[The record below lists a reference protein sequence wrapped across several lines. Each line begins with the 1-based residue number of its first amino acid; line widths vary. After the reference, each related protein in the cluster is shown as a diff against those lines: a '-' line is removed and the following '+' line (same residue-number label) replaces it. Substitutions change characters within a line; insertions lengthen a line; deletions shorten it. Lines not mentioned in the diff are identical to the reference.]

1 MNRYDKGNEAWT
13 EAFRNSYLSEPVPGE
28 SGDGWAT
35 VSSLAA
41 RRQTR
46 RRLLGVAAAL
56 LPLFIAGGLGLGLGL
71 GSDTQTADGAL
82 VADGSSDANIEE
94 NIYLA
99 DGSDDANTDANI
111 EENIYLADE
120 NINLAD
126 GSDNGNIYDNIYV
139 ADGSDRNIY
148 ASDGSDA
155 TIEENIYLADENI
168 NLADGS
174 DNGNIYDNIYV
185 ADGSDRNIYASDGS
199 DATIEENI
207 YLADENIY
215 LADGS
220 DDAKTHAGEEIYPVE
235 NEKLMPDNERVVPE
249 REAQG
254 SGREIEIV
262 PRKERKLLAA
272 LELSLNGMPG
282 GSGPK
287 LVAGGTGPGMMALT
301 TPFSPDTK
309 QFEARQEDIYENA
322 SFRHHM
328 PLGAGVGISF
338 ALGKKLA
345 LESGLNYTLLWSEL
359 TPEGGNVRQ
368 NQYIHYLG
376 IPLQLDW
383 IFFDRAGFRLYSGI
397 GARMDICAGARID
410 GVKVKEDPLQW
421 SASATVGAGYNFNR
435 HVGIYL
441 RPELDFYLSGTRL
454 NSVRKAG
461 GVNVT
466 LRAGLQISL

>member
-56 LPLFIAGGLGLGLGL
+56 LPLFVAGGLGLGLGL
-71 GSDTQTADGAL
+71 GSDTQTAAGAL
-82 VADGSSDANIEE
+82 VA
-94 NIYLA
+94 
-99 DGSDDANTDANI
+99 
-111 EENIYLADE
+111 
-120 NINLAD
+120 
-126 GSDNGNIYDNIYV
+126 
-139 ADGSDRNIY
+139 
-148 ASDGSDA
+148 DGSDA
-155 TIEENIYLADENI
+155 TIEENIYLADGSGDANTDATIEENIKLADENI

-174 DNGNIYDNIYV
+174 DDGNIYDNIYV
-185 ADGSDRNIYASDGS
+185 ADGSDDANT

-215 LADGS
+215 LADGG
-220 DDAKTHAGEEIYPVE
+220 DDGKTYADEEIYPVE

-338 ALGKKLA
+338 ALGEKLA

-368 NQYIHYLG
+368 NQYIHYLC

>member
-1 MNRYDKGNEAWT
+1 MNRNDKGNEAWT

-82 VADGSSDANIEE
+82 VADGSD
-94 NIYLA
+94 
-99 DGSDDANTDANI
+99 
-111 EENIYLADE
+111 
-120 NINLAD
+120 
-126 GSDNGNIYDNIYV
+126 GNIY
-139 ADGSDRNIY
+139 ASDGSERNIY
-148 ASDGSDA
+148 APDGSDA

-174 DNGNIYDNIYV
+174 DDGNIYDNIYV
-185 ADGSDRNIYASDGS
+185 ADGSDDAKT
-199 DATIEENI
+199 DATIE
-207 YLADENIY
+207 DNIY
-215 LADGS
+215 LADGG
-220 DDAKTHAGEEIYPVE
+220 DDAKTHTDGEIYPIE
-235 NEKLMPDNERVVPE
+235 DEIFIPENERVVPE

-338 ALGKKLA
+338 ALGEKLA

>member
-82 VADGSSDANIEE
+82 VADGS
-94 NIYLA
+94 
-99 DGSDDANTDANI
+99 
-111 EENIYLADE
+111 
-120 NINLAD
+120 
-126 GSDNGNIYDNIYV
+126 
-139 ADGSDRNIY
+139 DRNIY
-148 ASDGSDA
+148 APDGSDA
-155 TIEENIYLADENI
+155 TIEENIYLAD
-168 NLADGS
+168 GS
-174 DNGNIYDNIYV
+174 DDGNIYDNIYV
-185 ADGSDRNIYASDGS
+185 ADSSGDRNIIDENIYLAD
-199 DATIEENI
+199 ENI

-220 DDAKTHAGEEIYPVE
+220 DDAKTYAEEEIYPVE
-235 NEKLMPDNERVVPE
+235 NEKLMPDNERIVPE

-338 ALGKKLA
+338 ALGEKLA

>member
-82 VADGSSDANIEE
+82 VADGSD
-94 NIYLA
+94 
-99 DGSDDANTDANI
+99 
-111 EENIYLADE
+111 
-120 NINLAD
+120 
-126 GSDNGNIYDNIYV
+126 GNIY
-139 ADGSDRNIY
+139 ASDGSDRNIY
-148 ASDGSDA
+148 AP
-155 TIEENIYLADENI
+155 
-168 NLADGS
+168 
-174 DNGNIYDNIYV
+174 
-185 ADGSDRNIYASDGS
+185 DGS

-215 LADGS
+215 LADENIYLADGS
-220 DDAKTHAGEEIYPVE
+220 DDAKTYAEEDIYPVE

-254 SGREIEIV
+254 AGREIEIV
-262 PRKERKLLAA
+262 PRKEKKLLAA

>member
-99 DGSDDANTDANI
+99 DEI
-111 EENIYLADE
+111 
-120 NINLAD
+120 INLAD
-126 GSDNGNIYDNIYV
+126 GS
-139 ADGSDRNIY
+139 ADANT
-148 ASDGSDA
+148 DA
-155 TIEENIYLADENI
+155 TIEENIKLAN
-168 NLADGS
+168 
-174 DNGNIYDNIYV
+174 
-185 ADGSDRNIYASDGS
+185 
-199 DATIEENI
+199 ENI
-207 YLADENIY
+207 YLADSSGDGNIVNENIY
-215 LADGS
+215 LAEGS
-220 DDAKTHAGEEIYPVE
+220 DDAKTYAGEEIYPVE
-235 NEKLMPDNERVVPE
+235 NEKLMLDNERIVPE

-262 PRKERKLLAA
+262 PRMEKKLLAA

>member
-71 GSDTQTADGAL
+71 GLGSDTQTTDGAL
-82 VADGSSDANIEE
+82 VADGS
-94 NIYLA
+94 
-99 DGSDDANTDANI
+99 DG
-111 EENIYLADE
+111 
-120 NINLAD
+120 
-126 GSDNGNIYDNIYV
+126 
-139 ADGSDRNIY
+139 
-148 ASDGSDA
+148 
-155 TIEENIYLADENI
+155 
-168 NLADGS
+168 
-174 DNGNIYDNIYV
+174 
-185 ADGSDRNIYASDGS
+185 NIYASDGS

-220 DDAKTHAGEEIYPVE
+220 DDAKTYAEEEIYPVE

-262 PRKERKLLAA
+262 PRKEKKLLAA

>member
-82 VADGSSDANIEE
+82 VADGSD
-94 NIYLA
+94 
-99 DGSDDANTDANI
+99 
-111 EENIYLADE
+111 
-120 NINLAD
+120 
-126 GSDNGNIYDNIYV
+126 GNIY
-139 ADGSDRNIY
+139 ASDGSDRNIY
-148 ASDGSDA
+148 APDGSDA

-174 DNGNIYDNIYV
+174 DDGNIYDNIYV
-185 ADGSDRNIYASDGS
+185 ADGSDDAKT
-199 DATIEENI
+199 DATIE
-207 YLADENIY
+207 DNIY
-215 LADGS
+215 LADGGN
-220 DDAKTHAGEEIYPVE
+220 DAKTHTDGEIYPIE
-235 NEKLMPDNERVVPE
+235 DEIFIPENERVVPE

-254 SGREIEIV
+254 AGREIEIV

>member
-82 VADGSSDANIEE
+82 VADGSD
-94 NIYLA
+94 
-99 DGSDDANTDANI
+99 
-111 EENIYLADE
+111 
-120 NINLAD
+120 
-126 GSDNGNIYDNIYV
+126 GNIY
-139 ADGSDRNIY
+139 ASDGSERNIY
-148 ASDGSDA
+148 ATDGSDA

-185 ADGSDRNIYASDGS
+185 ADSSGDRNIID
-199 DATIEENI
+199 ENI

-220 DDAKTHAGEEIYPVE
+220 DDAKTYAGEEIYPVE

>member
-82 VADGSSDANIEE
+82 VADGS
-94 NIYLA
+94 
-99 DGSDDANTDANI
+99 DG
-111 EENIYLADE
+111 
-120 NINLAD
+120 
-126 GSDNGNIYDNIYV
+126 
-139 ADGSDRNIY
+139 NIY
-148 ASDGSDA
+148 ASDGS
-155 TIEENIYLADENI
+155 E
-168 NLADGS
+168 
-174 DNGNIYDNIYV
+174 
-185 ADGSDRNIYASDGS
+185 RNIYATDGS

-215 LADGS
+215 LADENIYLADGSDDGNIYDNIYVADGS
-220 DDAKTHAGEEIYPVE
+220 DDAKTDATIEDNIYLADGGNDGKTHTSDSSSDRNIIDENIYLADVNIDLTDGSDDAKTYAGEEIYPVE

-338 ALGKKLA
+338 ALGEKLA

-410 GVKVKEDPLQW
+410 GVKVKENPLQW

>member
-82 VADGSSDANIEE
+82 VADGSD
-94 NIYLA
+94 
-99 DGSDDANTDANI
+99 
-111 EENIYLADE
+111 
-120 NINLAD
+120 
-126 GSDNGNIYDNIYV
+126 GNIY
-139 ADGSDRNIY
+139 ASDGSDRNIY
-148 ASDGSDA
+148 APDGSDA

-174 DNGNIYDNIYV
+174 DDGNIYDNIYV
-185 ADGSDRNIYASDGS
+185 ADSSGDGNIID
-199 DATIEENI
+199 ENI
-207 YLADENIY
+207 YLADVNID

-220 DDAKTHAGEEIYPVE
+220 DDAKTYAGEEIYPVE

>member
-71 GSDTQTADGAL
+71 GSDTQTADRAL
-82 VADGSSDANIEE
+82 
-94 NIYLA
+94 
-99 DGSDDANTDANI
+99 
-111 EENIYLADE
+111 
-120 NINLAD
+120 
-126 GSDNGNIYDNIYV
+126 
-139 ADGSDRNIY
+139 
-148 ASDGSDA
+148 
-155 TIEENIYLADENI
+155 
-168 NLADGS
+168 
-174 DNGNIYDNIYV
+174 V

-215 LADGS
+215 LADENIYLADGSDDGNIYDNIYVADGSDNGNIYDNIYVADGSDRNIYASDSSGDRNIIDENIYLADVNIDLADGS
-220 DDAKTHAGEEIYPVE
+220 DDAKTYAGEEIYPVE
-235 NEKLMPDNERVVPE
+235 NEKLIPENERVVPE

-262 PRKERKLLAA
+262 PRKEKKLLAA

-338 ALGKKLA
+338 ALGEKLA

>member
-1 MNRYDKGNEAWT
+1 MNRNDKGNEAWT
-13 EAFRNSYLSEPVPGE
+13 EAFRDSYLSEPVPGE

-46 RRLLGVAAAL
+46 RRLLGVTAAL
-56 LPLFIAGGLGLGLGL
+56 LPLFVAGGLGLGLGL
-71 GSDTQTADGAL
+71 GSDTQPADGAL
-82 VADGSSDANIEE
+82 VADGSE
-94 NIYLA
+94 
-99 DGSDDANTDANI
+99 
-111 EENIYLADE
+111 
-120 NINLAD
+120 
-126 GSDNGNIYDNIYV
+126 
-139 ADGSDRNIY
+139 RNIY
-148 ASDGSDA
+148 ATDGSDA
-155 TIEENIYLADENI
+155 TIEENIYLADGSGDANTDATIEENI
-168 NLADGS
+168 KLADEKIYATDGS
-174 DNGNIYDNIYV
+174 SDDNIK
-185 ADGSDRNIYASDGS
+185 IYASDSSG
-199 DATIEENI
+199 DRNIIDENI

-215 LADGS
+215 LADGG
-220 DDAKTHAGEEIYPVE
+220 DDGKTHTDGEIYPIEDEIFIPE
-235 NEKLMPDNERVVPE
+235 NERIVPE

-254 SGREIEIV
+254 AGREIEIV

-338 ALGKKLA
+338 ALGEKLA

-383 IFFDRAGFRLYSGI
+383 IFFNRAGFRLYSGI

>member
-1 MNRYDKGNEAWT
+1 MNRNDKGNEAWT

-56 LPLFIAGGLGLGLGL
+56 LPLFIAGGLGLRLGL

-82 VADGSSDANIEE
+82 VADGSD
-94 NIYLA
+94 
-99 DGSDDANTDANI
+99 
-111 EENIYLADE
+111 
-120 NINLAD
+120 
-126 GSDNGNIYDNIYV
+126 GNIY
-139 ADGSDRNIY
+139 ASDGSDRNIY
-148 ASDGSDA
+148 APDGSDA

-174 DNGNIYDNIYV
+174 DDGNIYDNIYV
-185 ADGSDRNIYASDGS
+185 ADSSGDRNIID
-199 DATIEENI
+199 ENI

-220 DDAKTHAGEEIYPVE
+220 DDAKTYADEEIYPVE

-262 PRKERKLLAA
+262 PRKEKKLLAA

-338 ALGKKLA
+338 ALGEKLA

-410 GVKVKEDPLQW
+410 GVKVKENPLQW

>member
-56 LPLFIAGGLGLGLGL
+56 LPLFVAGGLGLGLGL

-82 VADGSSDANIEE
+82 VADGSDG
-94 NIYLA
+94 NIYA
-99 DGSDDANTDANI
+99 SDGSDRNIYATDGSDATI

-120 NINLAD
+120 NINL
-126 GSDNGNIYDNIYV
+126 

-155 TIEENIYLADENI
+155 TIEENIYLAD
-168 NLADGS
+168 
-174 DNGNIYDNIYV
+174 
-185 ADGSDRNIYASDGS
+185 
-199 DATIEENI
+199 
-207 YLADENIY
+207 
-215 LADGS
+215 GS
-220 DDAKTHAGEEIYPVE
+220 DDAKTYAEEEIYPVE
-235 NEKLMPDNERVVPE
+235 NEKLMPDNERIVPE

-338 ALGKKLA
+338 ALGEKLA

-383 IFFDRAGFRLYSGI
+383 IFFNRAGFRLYSGI

>member
-82 VADGSSDANIEE
+82 VADGN
-94 NIYLA
+94 
-99 DGSDDANTDANI
+99 
-111 EENIYLADE
+111 
-120 NINLAD
+120 
-126 GSDNGNIYDNIYV
+126 
-139 ADGSDRNIY
+139 DRNIY
-148 ASDGSDA
+148 APDGSDA
-155 TIEENIYLADENI
+155 NIEENIYLADENI

-220 DDAKTHAGEEIYPVE
+220 DDAKAYADEDIYPVE

-338 ALGKKLA
+338 ALGEKLA

>member
-82 VADGSSDANIEE
+82 VADGS
-94 NIYLA
+94 
-99 DGSDDANTDANI
+99 
-111 EENIYLADE
+111 
-120 NINLAD
+120 
-126 GSDNGNIYDNIYV
+126 
-139 ADGSDRNIY
+139 DRNIY
-148 ASDGSDA
+148 ATDGSDA

-215 LADGS
+215 LADGG
-220 DDAKTHAGEEIYPVE
+220 DDAKTYADEEIYPIE

-338 ALGKKLA
+338 ALGEKLA

-421 SASATVGAGYNFNR
+421 SASATIGAGYNFNR

>member
-82 VADGSSDANIEE
+82 VADGSD
-94 NIYLA
+94 
-99 DGSDDANTDANI
+99 
-111 EENIYLADE
+111 
-120 NINLAD
+120 
-126 GSDNGNIYDNIYV
+126 GNIY
-139 ADGSDRNIY
+139 ASDGSERNIY
-148 ASDGSDA
+148 APDGSDA
-155 TIEENIYLADENI
+155 TIEENIYLAD
-168 NLADGS
+168 G
-174 DNGNIYDNIYV
+174 G
-185 ADGSDRNIYASDGS
+185 
-199 DATIEENI
+199 
-207 YLADENIY
+207 
-215 LADGS
+215 
-220 DDAKTHAGEEIYPVE
+220 DDAKTYADEEIYPVE

-410 GVKVKEDPLQW
+410 GVKVKENPLQW

>member
-1 MNRYDKGNEAWT
+1 MNRNDKGNEAWT

-82 VADGSSDANIEE
+82 VADGSDGNIYASDGSDATIEE
-94 NIYLA
+94 NIYLANENINLA
-99 DGSDDANTDANI
+99 DGSDDANT
-111 EENIYLADE
+111 
-120 NINLAD
+120 
-126 GSDNGNIYDNIYV
+126 
-139 ADGSDRNIY
+139 
-148 ASDGSDA
+148 DA

-174 DNGNIYDNIYV
+174 DDGNIYDNIYV
-185 ADGSDRNIYASDGS
+185 ADSSGDGNIID
-199 DATIEENI
+199 ENI
-207 YLADENIY
+207 YLADVNID

-220 DDAKTHAGEEIYPVE
+220 DDAKTYAGEEIYPVE

-254 SGREIEIV
+254 AGREIEIV
-262 PRKERKLLAA
+262 PRKEKKLLAA

>member
-82 VADGSSDANIEE
+82 VADGSD
-94 NIYLA
+94 
-99 DGSDDANTDANI
+99 
-111 EENIYLADE
+111 
-120 NINLAD
+120 
-126 GSDNGNIYDNIYV
+126 GNIY
-139 ADGSDRNIY
+139 ASDGSERNIY
-148 ASDGSDA
+148 APDGSDA

-174 DNGNIYDNIYV
+174 DDGNIYDNIYV
-185 ADGSDRNIYASDGS
+185 ADSSGDGNIID
-199 DATIEENI
+199 ENI
-207 YLADENIY
+207 YLADVNID

-220 DDAKTHAGEEIYPVE
+220 DDAKTYAGEEIYPVE

-254 SGREIEIV
+254 AGREIEIV

>member
-1 MNRYDKGNEAWT
+1 MNRNDKGNEAWT

-56 LPLFIAGGLGLGLGL
+56 LPLFIAGGLGLGLEL

-82 VADGSSDANIEE
+82 VADGNDGNIYAPDGSDATIEENIYLADENINLADGSDDGNIYDNIYVADSSDDRNIIDE

-120 NINLAD
+120 NI
-126 GSDNGNIYDNIYV
+126 
-139 ADGSDRNIY
+139 
-148 ASDGSDA
+148 
-155 TIEENIYLADENI
+155 
-168 NLADGS
+168 
-174 DNGNIYDNIYV
+174 
-185 ADGSDRNIYASDGS
+185 
-199 DATIEENI
+199 
-207 YLADENIY
+207 Y
-215 LADGS
+215 LADGG
-220 DDAKTHAGEEIYPVE
+220 DDAKTYADEEIYPIE

-338 ALGKKLA
+338 ALGEKLA

-383 IFFDRAGFRLYSGI
+383 IFFNRAGFRLYSGI

-421 SASATVGAGYNFNR
+421 SASATIGAGYNFNR

>member
-82 VADGSSDANIEE
+82 VADGSD
-94 NIYLA
+94 
-99 DGSDDANTDANI
+99 
-111 EENIYLADE
+111 
-120 NINLAD
+120 
-126 GSDNGNIYDNIYV
+126 GNIY
-139 ADGSDRNIY
+139 ASDGSERNIY
-148 ASDGSDA
+148 ATDGSDA
-155 TIEENIYLADENI
+155 TIEENIYLAD
-168 NLADGS
+168 GS
-174 DNGNIYDNIYV
+174 DDGNIYDNIYV
-185 ADGSDRNIYASDGS
+185 ADSSSDRNI
-199 DATIEENI
+199 I
-207 YLADENIY
+207 DENIY
-215 LADGS
+215 LADGG
-220 DDAKTHAGEEIYPVE
+220 DDAKTYAEEEIYPVE
-235 NEKLMPDNERVVPE
+235 NEKLMPDNERIVPE

-254 SGREIEIV
+254 AGREIEIV
-262 PRKERKLLAA
+262 PRKEKKLLAA

-338 ALGKKLA
+338 ALGEKLA

>member
-82 VADGSSDANIEE
+82 VADGS
-94 NIYLA
+94 
-99 DGSDDANTDANI
+99 DG
-111 EENIYLADE
+111 
-120 NINLAD
+120 
-126 GSDNGNIYDNIYV
+126 
-139 ADGSDRNIY
+139 NIY

-185 ADGSDRNIYASDGS
+185 ADGSDRNIYASDSSG
-199 DATIEENI
+199 DRNIIDENI
-207 YLADENIY
+207 YLADVNID

-220 DDAKTHAGEEIYPVE
+220 DDAKTYAGEEIYPVE
-235 NEKLMPDNERVVPE
+235 NEKLIPENERIVPE

-338 ALGKKLA
+338 ALGEKLA

>member
-82 VADGSSDANIEE
+82 VADGSDGNIYASDGSDRNIYAPDGSDATIEE

-99 DGSDDANTDANI
+99 DGSDD
-111 EENIYLADE
+111 
-120 NINLAD
+120 
-126 GSDNGNIYDNIYV
+126 GNIYDNIYV

-155 TIEENIYLADENI
+155 TIEENIYLANENI

-174 DNGNIYDNIYV
+174 DDGNIYDNIYV
-185 ADGSDRNIYASDGS
+185 ADSSGDGNI
-199 DATIEENI
+199 I
-207 YLADENIY
+207 DENIY
-215 LADGS
+215 LADVNIDLTDGS
-220 DDAKTHAGEEIYPVE
+220 DDAKTYAGEEIYPVE

-254 SGREIEIV
+254 AGREIEIV
-262 PRKERKLLAA
+262 PRKERKLMAA

-338 ALGKKLA
+338 ALGEKLA

>member
-71 GSDTQTADGAL
+71 GSDTQTADRAL
-82 VADGSSDANIEE
+82 
-94 NIYLA
+94 
-99 DGSDDANTDANI
+99 
-111 EENIYLADE
+111 
-120 NINLAD
+120 
-126 GSDNGNIYDNIYV
+126 V

-185 ADGSDRNIYASDGS
+185 ADGSDDAKT
-199 DATIEENI
+199 DATIE
-207 YLADENIY
+207 DNIY

-220 DDAKTHAGEEIYPVE
+220 DDAKTYAGEEIYPVE
-235 NEKLMPDNERVVPE
+235 NEKLMPDNERIVPE

-254 SGREIEIV
+254 AGREIEIV

>member
-82 VADGSSDANIEE
+82 VADGSD
-94 NIYLA
+94 
-99 DGSDDANTDANI
+99 
-111 EENIYLADE
+111 
-120 NINLAD
+120 
-126 GSDNGNIYDNIYV
+126 GNIY
-139 ADGSDRNIY
+139 ASDGSDRNIY
-148 ASDGSDA
+148 APDGSDA
-155 TIEENIYLADENI
+155 TIEENIYLAD
-168 NLADGS
+168 GS
-174 DNGNIYDNIYV
+174 DDGNIYDNIYV
-185 ADGSDRNIYASDGS
+185 ADSSSDRNIYASDGS

-220 DDAKTHAGEEIYPVE
+220 DDAKTYADEEIYPVE

-338 ALGKKLA
+338 ALGEKLA

>member
-1 MNRYDKGNEAWT
+1 MNRNDKGNEAWT

-56 LPLFIAGGLGLGLGL
+56 LPLFIAGGLGLGLEL

-82 VADGSSDANIEE
+82 VADGSE
-94 NIYLA
+94 
-99 DGSDDANTDANI
+99 
-111 EENIYLADE
+111 
-120 NINLAD
+120 
-126 GSDNGNIYDNIYV
+126 
-139 ADGSDRNIY
+139 RNIY
-148 ASDGSDA
+148 ATDGSDA
-155 TIEENIYLADENI
+155 TIEENIYLAD
-168 NLADGS
+168 GS
-174 DNGNIYDNIYV
+174 DDGNIYDNIYV
-185 ADGSDRNIYASDGS
+185 ADSSGDGNIID
-199 DATIEENI
+199 ENI
-207 YLADENIY
+207 YLADVNID

-220 DDAKTHAGEEIYPVE
+220 DDAKTYAGEEIYPVE

>member
-13 EAFRNSYLSEPVPGE
+13 EAFRDSYLSEPVPGE

-99 DGSDDANTDANI
+99 DEI
-111 EENIYLADE
+111 
-120 NINLAD
+120 INLAD
-126 GSDNGNIYDNIYV
+126 GS
-139 ADGSDRNIY
+139 ADANT
-148 ASDGSDA
+148 DA
-155 TIEENIYLADENI
+155 TIEENIKLAN
-168 NLADGS
+168 
-174 DNGNIYDNIYV
+174 
-185 ADGSDRNIYASDGS
+185 
-199 DATIEENI
+199 ENI
-207 YLADENIY
+207 YLADSSGDGNIVNENIY
-215 LADGS
+215 LADGG
-220 DDAKTHAGEEIYPVE
+220 DDAKTYAGEEIYPVE
-235 NEKLMPDNERVVPE
+235 NEKLMPDNERIVPE

-254 SGREIEIV
+254 AGREIEIV

-338 ALGKKLA
+338 ALGEKLA

-359 TPEGGNVRQ
+359 TPEGGNVKQ

>member
-82 VADGSSDANIEE
+82 VADGSDG
-94 NIYLA
+94 NIYA
-99 DGSDDANTDANI
+99 SDGSDRNIYAPDGSDATID
-111 EENIYLADE
+111 ENIYLADE

-139 ADGSDRNIY
+139 DDGSDRNIY

-155 TIEENIYLADENI
+155 TIEENIYLADVNI
-168 NLADGS
+168 D
-174 DNGNIYDNIYV
+174 
-185 ADGSDRNIYASDGS
+185 
-199 DATIEENI
+199 
-207 YLADENIY
+207 

-220 DDAKTHAGEEIYPVE
+220 DDAKTYAGEEIYPVE

-338 ALGKKLA
+338 ALGEKLA

>member
-99 DGSDDANTDANI
+99 DGSDD
-111 EENIYLADE
+111 
-120 NINLAD
+120 
-126 GSDNGNIYDNIYV
+126 GNIYDNIYV
-139 ADGSDRNIY
+139 ADSSGDGNII
-148 ASDGSDA
+148 D
-155 TIEENIYLADENI
+155 ENIYLADVNI
-168 NLADGS
+168 D
-174 DNGNIYDNIYV
+174 
-185 ADGSDRNIYASDGS
+185 
-199 DATIEENI
+199 
-207 YLADENIY
+207 

-220 DDAKTHAGEEIYPVE
+220 DDAKTYAGEEIYPVE

-338 ALGKKLA
+338 ALGEKLA

>member
-99 DGSDDANTDANI
+99 D
-111 EENIYLADE
+111 E

-126 GSDNGNIYDNIYV
+126 GSDDANTDATIEENIKLADENIYLADGSDDGNIYDNIYV
-139 ADGSDRNIY
+139 ADSSGD
-148 ASDGSDA
+148 
-155 TIEENIYLADENI
+155 
-168 NLADGS
+168 
-174 DNGNIYDNIYV
+174 GNIID
-185 ADGSDRNIYASDGS
+185 
-199 DATIEENI
+199 ENI

-215 LADGS
+215 LADGNINLADGG
-220 DDAKTHAGEEIYPVE
+220 DDAKTYADEEIYTIE

-338 ALGKKLA
+338 ALGEKLA

>member
-82 VADGSSDANIEE
+82 VADGSD
-94 NIYLA
+94 
-99 DGSDDANTDANI
+99 
-111 EENIYLADE
+111 
-120 NINLAD
+120 
-126 GSDNGNIYDNIYV
+126 GNIY
-139 ADGSDRNIY
+139 ASDGSDRNIY
-148 ASDGSDA
+148 APDGSDA

-185 ADGSDRNIYASDGS
+185 ADGSDRNIYASDSSG
-199 DATIEENI
+199 DRNI
-207 YLADENIY
+207 IDENIY
-215 LADGS
+215 LADVNIDLADGR
-220 DDAKTHAGEEIYPVE
+220 DDAKTYAGEEIYPVE

-338 ALGKKLA
+338 ALGEKLA

>member
-35 VSSLAA
+35 VSLLAA

-82 VADGSSDANIEE
+82 VADGSD
-94 NIYLA
+94 
-99 DGSDDANTDANI
+99 
-111 EENIYLADE
+111 
-120 NINLAD
+120 
-126 GSDNGNIYDNIYV
+126 GNIY
-139 ADGSDRNIY
+139 ASDGSERNIY
-148 ASDGSDA
+148 ATDGSDA

-174 DNGNIYDNIYV
+174 DDGNIYDNIYV

-215 LADGS
+215 LADGNIYLADGG
-220 DDAKTHAGEEIYPVE
+220 DDGKTYAGEEIYPAE

-338 ALGKKLA
+338 ALGEKLA

-421 SASATVGAGYNFNR
+421 SASATIGAGYNFNR

>member
-82 VADGSSDANIEE
+82 VADGSDATIDE

-99 DGSDDANTDANI
+99 D
-111 EENIYLADE
+111 
-120 NINLAD
+120 
-126 GSDNGNIYDNIYV
+126 
-139 ADGSDRNIY
+139 
-148 ASDGSDA
+148 
-155 TIEENIYLADENI
+155 
-168 NLADGS
+168 
-174 DNGNIYDNIYV
+174 
-185 ADGSDRNIYASDGS
+185 
-199 DATIEENI
+199 ENI

-220 DDAKTHAGEEIYPVE
+220 DDANTDATIEENIYLADVNIDLADGSDDAKTYAGEEIYPVE

-254 SGREIEIV
+254 AGREIEIV
-262 PRKERKLLAA
+262 PRKEKKLLAA

-287 LVAGGTGPGMMALT
+287 LVDGGTGPGMMALT

-338 ALGKKLA
+338 ALGEKLA

>member
-1 MNRYDKGNEAWT
+1 MNRNDKGNEAWT

-82 VADGSSDANIEE
+82 VADGSD
-94 NIYLA
+94 
-99 DGSDDANTDANI
+99 
-111 EENIYLADE
+111 
-120 NINLAD
+120 
-126 GSDNGNIYDNIYV
+126 GNIY
-139 ADGSDRNIY
+139 ASDGSDRNIY
-148 ASDGSDA
+148 APDGSDA
-155 TIEENIYLADENI
+155 TIEENIYLAD
-168 NLADGS
+168 
-174 DNGNIYDNIYV
+174 
-185 ADGSDRNIYASDGS
+185 
-199 DATIEENI
+199 
-207 YLADENIY
+207 
-215 LADGS
+215 GS
-220 DDAKTHAGEEIYPVE
+220 DDAKTYAGEEIYPVE

>member
-82 VADGSSDANIEE
+82 VADGSDGNIYAPDGSDATIEENIYLADENINLADGSDDGNIYDNIYVADSSDDRNIIDE

-120 NINLAD
+120 NI
-126 GSDNGNIYDNIYV
+126 
-139 ADGSDRNIY
+139 
-148 ASDGSDA
+148 
-155 TIEENIYLADENI
+155 
-168 NLADGS
+168 
-174 DNGNIYDNIYV
+174 
-185 ADGSDRNIYASDGS
+185 
-199 DATIEENI
+199 
-207 YLADENIY
+207 Y
-215 LADGS
+215 LADGG
-220 DDAKTHAGEEIYPVE
+220 DDAKTYAGEEIYPVE

-254 SGREIEIV
+254 AGREIEIV

>member
-1 MNRYDKGNEAWT
+1 MNRNDKGNEAWT

-82 VADGSSDANIEE
+82 VADGS
-94 NIYLA
+94 
-99 DGSDDANTDANI
+99 DG
-111 EENIYLADE
+111 
-120 NINLAD
+120 
-126 GSDNGNIYDNIYV
+126 
-139 ADGSDRNIY
+139 NIY
-148 ASDGSDA
+148 ASDGS
-155 TIEENIYLADENI
+155 E
-168 NLADGS
+168 
-174 DNGNIYDNIYV
+174 
-185 ADGSDRNIYASDGS
+185 RNIYATDGS

-215 LADGS
+215 LADENIYLADGSDDGNIYDNIYVADGS
-220 DDAKTHAGEEIYPVE
+220 DDAKTDATIEDNIYLADGGNDGKTHTDGEIYPIEDEIFIPE
-235 NEKLMPDNERVVPE
+235 NERIVPE

-338 ALGKKLA
+338 ALGEKLA

>member
-82 VADGSSDANIEE
+82 VADGS
-94 NIYLA
+94 
-99 DGSDDANTDANI
+99 DG
-111 EENIYLADE
+111 
-120 NINLAD
+120 
-126 GSDNGNIYDNIYV
+126 
-139 ADGSDRNIY
+139 NIY

-155 TIEENIYLADENI
+155 TIEENIYLANENI

-174 DNGNIYDNIYV
+174 DDGNIYDNIYV

-220 DDAKTHAGEEIYPVE
+220 DDAKTNAGEEIYPVE

-254 SGREIEIV
+254 AGREIEIV

-338 ALGKKLA
+338 ALGEKLA

>member
-35 VSSLAA
+35 VSLLAA

-82 VADGSSDANIEE
+82 VADGS
-94 NIYLA
+94 
-99 DGSDDANTDANI
+99 DG
-111 EENIYLADE
+111 
-120 NINLAD
+120 
-126 GSDNGNIYDNIYV
+126 
-139 ADGSDRNIY
+139 NIY
-148 ASDGSDA
+148 ASDGS
-155 TIEENIYLADENI
+155 E
-168 NLADGS
+168 
-174 DNGNIYDNIYV
+174 
-185 ADGSDRNIYASDGS
+185 RNIYATDGS

-215 LADGS
+215 LADENIYLADGSDDGNIYDNIYVADSSGDGNIIDENIYLADVNIDLTDGS
-220 DDAKTHAGEEIYPVE
+220 DDAKTYAGEEIYPVE

-287 LVAGGTGPGMMALT
+287 LVAGGSGPGMMALT

-338 ALGKKLA
+338 ALGEKLA

-421 SASATVGAGYNFNR
+421 SASATIGAGYNFNR

>member
-56 LPLFIAGGLGLGLGL
+56 LPLFVAGGLGLGLGL

-99 DGSDDANTDANI
+99 D
-111 EENIYLADE
+111 ENIYLADE
-120 NINLAD
+120 NIYLAD
-126 GSDNGNIYDNIYV
+126 GSD
-139 ADGSDRNIY
+139 
-148 ASDGSDA
+148 DA
-155 TIEENIYLADENI
+155 NT
-168 NLADGS
+168 
-174 DNGNIYDNIYV
+174 
-185 ADGSDRNIYASDGS
+185 

-220 DDAKTHAGEEIYPVE
+220 DDAKTYADEDIYPVE

-254 SGREIEIV
+254 AGREIEIV
-262 PRKERKLLAA
+262 PRKEKKLLAA

-338 ALGKKLA
+338 ALGEKLA